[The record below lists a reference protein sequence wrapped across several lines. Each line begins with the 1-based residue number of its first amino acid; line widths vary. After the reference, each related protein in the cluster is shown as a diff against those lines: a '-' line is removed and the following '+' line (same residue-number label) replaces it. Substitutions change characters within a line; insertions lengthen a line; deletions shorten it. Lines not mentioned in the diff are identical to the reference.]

1 MFDNLYYYFMT
12 ASYLLNCLND
22 SFSFLYLCKD
32 IVTKVLSTFA
42 SAYDENLVREKELNP
57 AMKDD
62 IARSNAASMTGL
74 SLQRSVLFNSDARTR
89 KAMQSAIPLTN
100 KISAAQLQGGHDANE
115 EFMSITQYREMFAN
129 QKAGDTSAAA
139 SSATPVARGPVDEG
153 ILSPEAARNSRF
165 FRNRLGNIQTPTTG
179 STVQSDHAMALQL
192 HEDFRVRSTF
202 KFGLLLLVPSCNS
215 INLSFFLSV
224 ETGYYSIFQSVFAPL
239 PARSQH
245 SNTTS
250 IEGGVSPKCTDGS
263 RSSQYFDASEGNSS
277 RECC

>member
-100 KISAAQLQGGHDANE
+100 KISAAQLQSHDAD

-129 QKAGDTSAAA
+129 QKSGDTSAVAY
-139 SSATPVARGPVDEG
+139 SATPVARGPVDED

-165 FRNRLGNIQTPTTG
+165 FCNRLGIIEAPTTG
-179 STVQSDHAMALQL
+179 STLQSDHDMALQL
-192 HEDFRVRSTF
+192 QEQFQVSSTF
-202 KFGLLLLVPSCNS
+202 
-215 INLSFFLSV
+215 
-224 ETGYYSIFQSVFAPL
+224 
-239 PARSQH
+239 
-245 SNTTS
+245 
-250 IEGGVSPKCTDGS
+250 
-263 RSSQYFDASEGNSS
+263 
-277 RECC
+277 